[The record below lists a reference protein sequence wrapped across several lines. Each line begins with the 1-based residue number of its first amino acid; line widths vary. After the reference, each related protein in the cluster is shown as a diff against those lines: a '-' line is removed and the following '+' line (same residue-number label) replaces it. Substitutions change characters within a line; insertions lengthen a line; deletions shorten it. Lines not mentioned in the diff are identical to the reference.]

1 MCLEICTQI
10 TEHRIPI
17 SRLGLGGNKESSQRR
32 QLEILG
38 NQTKMKDNIEILRV
52 TKIINKD
59 KFR

>member
-1 MCLEICTQI
+1 
-10 TEHRIPI
+10 
-17 SRLGLGGNKESSQRR
+17 LGGNKESSQRR